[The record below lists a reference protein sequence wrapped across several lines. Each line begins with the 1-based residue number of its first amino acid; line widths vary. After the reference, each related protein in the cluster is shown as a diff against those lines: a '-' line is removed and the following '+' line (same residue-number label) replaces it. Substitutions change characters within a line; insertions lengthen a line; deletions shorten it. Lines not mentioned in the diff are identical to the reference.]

1 MSKNLEEYIANWYT
15 IQTYNNI
22 YEHCMLP
29 MEGMSSWP
37 ISDHPRPHPPG
48 YVRMPGRPKKERRR
62 DSSEPRKGTKSSK
75 IGIKMKCRLC
85 RSEKH
90 NARKCPKNPE
100 KGKKKNIMRKKMQD
114 EIASQVVESSNSVV
128 SINKKTLL
136 FCSFFSLPCFSS
148 NYGGFTVTG
157 Y

>member
-1 MSKNLEEYIANWYT
+1 
-15 IQTYNNI
+15 
-22 YEHCMLP
+22 
-29 MEGMSSWP
+29 
-37 ISDHPRPHPPG
+37 
-48 YVRMPGRPKKERRR
+48 MPGRPKKERRR

-100 KGKKKNIMRKKMQD
+100 KGKKKKNIMRKKMQD

-136 FCSFFSLPCFSS
+136 FCSFFS
-148 NYGGFTVTG
+148 
-157 Y
+157 